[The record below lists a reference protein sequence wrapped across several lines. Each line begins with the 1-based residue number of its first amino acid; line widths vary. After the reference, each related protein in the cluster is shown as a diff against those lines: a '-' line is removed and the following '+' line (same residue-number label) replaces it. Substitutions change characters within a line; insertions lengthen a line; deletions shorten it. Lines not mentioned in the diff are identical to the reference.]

1 MTKEEIQEYS
11 LRITQGNR
19 SDLVAVTY
27 DIILK
32 YLNDARAEYQSGE
45 KEQFVLFIKK
55 ANDFLAELM
64 RALDLQYPMS
74 RNLMSIYR
82 FVQKNLLQAQFQ
94 KEPSSL
100 EGMDRILSEL
110 REAFAEVARQDK
122 SEPLTGGR
130 GQVYAGLTYGK
141 GSLIE
146 SYEPNPGFRA

>member
-19 SDLVAVTY
+19 SDLVVVTY

-82 FVQKNLLQAQFQ
+82 FVQKIYCRHNFRRSH
-94 KEPSSL
+94 P
-100 EGMDRILSEL
+100 
-110 REAFAEVARQDK
+110 VW
-122 SEPLTGGR
+122 
-130 GQVYAGLTYGK
+130 K
-141 GSLIE
+141 GWIG
-146 SYEPNPGFRA
+146 Y

>member
-1 MTKEEIQEYS
+1 MDMTKEEIQEYS

-19 SDLVAVTY
+19 SDLVVVTY
-27 DIILK
+27 DVILK
-32 YLNDARAEYQSGE
+32 YLKDARAEYQSGE
-45 KEQFVLFIKK
+45 KEQFVLSIKK

-74 RNLMSIYR
+74 RNLMSIY
-82 FVQKNLLQAQFQ
+82 LLQAQFQ
-94 KEPSSL
+94 KDPSSL
-100 EGMDRILSEL
+100 EGLDRILSEL

>member
-19 SDLVAVTY
+19 SDLVVVTY

-74 RNLMSIYR
+74 RNLIYR

>member
-19 SDLVAVTY
+19 SDLVVVTY

-82 FVQKNLLQAQFQ
+82 FVQKSIA
-94 KEPSSL
+94 
-100 EGMDRILSEL
+100 GTISE
-110 REAFAEVARQDK
+110 RAIQ
-122 SEPLTGGR
+122 SGR
-130 GQVYAGLTYGK
+130 D
-141 GSLIE
+141 GSDIK
-146 SYEPNPGFRA
+146 